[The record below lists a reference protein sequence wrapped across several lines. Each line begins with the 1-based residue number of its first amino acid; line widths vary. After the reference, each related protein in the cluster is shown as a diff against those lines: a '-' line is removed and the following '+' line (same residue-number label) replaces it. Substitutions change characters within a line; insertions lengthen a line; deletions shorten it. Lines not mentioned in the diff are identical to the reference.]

1 MGMGSEI
8 ILILLVLLFVMILMG
23 FHIGIVLGVM
33 SGLGVYLIIGN
44 AGAALSIISST
55 AYDAVRNQ
63 IFAVIPLFVLMGD
76 LVAKSGAATDLYR
89 LCDRG
94 LSRLPGRLAVATVA
108 GNAVFAAV
116 TGVSVASAATFSR
129 IAYPEMR
136 RFGYDRRFALGSIA
150 GSACLGM
157 LIPPSI
163 LLIVW
168 GILTELSVGSL
179 FVAGVV
185 PGLVL
190 TLVFATYNVVKA
202 KRNPELAPRIE
213 VDASDVETPAQ
224 RRAER
229 LGGLGILALIMLVI
243 GGIWG
248 GMFTPSE
255 AAGFGVIGALVLGL
269 AKGMRGKELM
279 QAIYDAGKTT
289 APILFLLITAS
300 MYSRLLAFGGIVSI
314 IQDFFNGLGAGPAML
329 ILIITVVWLVLG
341 MVIDS
346 VSIILLT
353 VPIFA
358 PIAMQ
363 TGFDPIAFAIFGI
376 LVIEAGLLTP
386 PFGLLVYTVKG
397 SVPDPDV
404 TLTDIFVGSTPYMV
418 MIMFVA
424 FLIWAFP
431 KLATGLLVL
440 M

>member
-1 MGMGSEI
+1 MGSEI
-8 ILILLVLLFVMILMG
+8 ILILLVLLFVLILVG
-23 FHIGIVLGVM
+23 FHIGIVLGLI
-33 SGLGVYLIIGN
+33 SGLGVYLIIGS
-44 AGAALSIISST
+44 AEAALSIISST

-76 LVAKSGAATDLYR
+76 IIAKSGAATDLYR

-94 LSRLPGRLAVATVA
+94 LARLPGRLSVATVA

-136 RFGYDRRFALGSIA
+136 KYGYDRRFALGSIA

-168 GILTELSVGSL
+168 AILTELSVGAL

-190 TLVFATYNVVKA
+190 TFVFVAYNVIKA
-202 KRNPELAPRIE
+202 IRNPELAPRIE
-213 VDASDVETPAQ
+213 VDPSEMETPQ
-224 RRAER
+224 ERRSSQ
-229 LGGLGILALIMLVI
+229 LGGIGILALIILVI

-248 GMFTPSE
+248 GFFTPSE
-255 AAGFGVIGALVLGL
+255 AAGVGVVGALVLGL

-300 MYSRLLAFGGIVSI
+300 MYSRLLAFGGIVNI
-314 IQDFFNGLGAGPAML
+314 IQDFFDGLGVSPAML
-329 ILIITVVWLVLG
+329 VLIIAIIWLLLG

-358 PIAMQ
+358 PMVVA

-404 TLTDIFVGSTPYMV
+404 TLADIFIGSTPYLI
-418 MIMFVA
+418 MILFVA

-431 KLATGLLVL
+431 ALATGLLVI

>member
-1 MGMGSEI
+1 MGSEI
-8 ILILLVLLFVMILMG
+8 ILILLALQFALILLG
-23 FHIGIVLGVM
+23 FHIGIVLGLI

-44 AGAALSIISST
+44 AEAALSIISST

-76 LVAKSGAATDLYR
+76 IVAKSGAATDLYR

-94 LSRLPGRLAVATVA
+94 LSRLPGRLSVATVA
-108 GNAVFAAV
+108 GNAGFAAV

-136 RFGYDRRFALGSIA
+136 KYGYDRRFALGSIA

-168 GILTELSVGSL
+168 AILTELSVGAL

-190 TLVFATYNVVKA
+190 TFVFAAYNVIKA
-202 KRNPELAPRIE
+202 SRNPELAPRIV
-213 VDASDVETPAQ
+213 VDPNNMATPQ
-224 RRAER
+224 QLHSER
-229 LGGLGILALIMLVI
+229 LGGLGIMALIVLVI

-248 GMFTPSE
+248 GLFTPSE
-255 AAGFGVIGALVLGL
+255 AAGVGVIGALALGL

-300 MYSRLLAFGGIVSI
+300 MYSRLLAFGGIVNI
-314 IQDFFNGLGAGPAML
+314 IQDFFDGLGVSPAML
-329 ILIITVVWLVLG
+329 VLIIAIIWLLLG
-341 MVIDS
+341 MIIDS

-358 PIAMQ
+358 PMVVA

-404 TLTDIFVGSTPYMV
+404 TLGDIFIGSTPYLI
-418 MIMFVA
+418 MILFVA
-424 FLIWAFP
+424 FLIWLFP
-431 KLATGLLVL
+431 ALATGLLVF

>member
-1 MGMGSEI
+1 MGSEI
-8 ILILLVLLFVMILMG
+8 ILILLALQFALILLG
-23 FHIGIVLGVM
+23 FHIGIVLGLI

-44 AGAALSIISST
+44 AEAALSIISST

-76 LVAKSGAATDLYR
+76 IVAKSGAATDLYR

-94 LSRLPGRLAVATVA
+94 LSRLPGRLSVATVA

-136 RFGYDRRFALGSIA
+136 KYGYDRRFALGSIA

-168 GILTELSVGSL
+168 AILTELSVGAL

-190 TLVFATYNVVKA
+190 TFVFAAYNVIKA
-202 KRNPELAPRIE
+202 SRNPELVPRIV
-213 VDASDVETPAQ
+213 VDPKNMATPQ
-224 RRAER
+224 QLHSER
-229 LGGLGILALIMLVI
+229 LGGLGIMALIVLVI

-248 GMFTPSE
+248 GLFTPSE
-255 AAGFGVIGALVLGL
+255 AAGVGVIGALALGL

-300 MYSRLLAFGGIVSI
+300 MYSRLLAFGGIVNI
-314 IQDFFNGLGAGPAML
+314 IQDFFDGLGVSPAML
-329 ILIITVVWLVLG
+329 VLIIAIIWLLLG
-341 MVIDS
+341 MIIDS

-358 PIAMQ
+358 PMVVA

-404 TLTDIFVGSTPYMV
+404 TLGDIFIGSTPYLI
-418 MIMFVA
+418 MILFVA
-424 FLIWAFP
+424 FLIWLFP
-431 KLATGLLVL
+431 ALATGLLVF

>member
-1 MGMGSEI
+1 MGSEI
-8 ILILLVLLFVMILMG
+8 ILILLALQFALILLG
-23 FHIGIVLGVM
+23 FHIGIVLGLI

-44 AGAALSIISST
+44 AEAALSIISST

-76 LVAKSGAATDLYR
+76 IVAKSGAATDLYR

-94 LSRLPGRLAVATVA
+94 LSRLPGRLSVATVA

-136 RFGYDRRFALGSIA
+136 KFGYDRRFALGSIA

-168 GILTELSVGSL
+168 AILTELSVGAL

-190 TLVFATYNVVKA
+190 TFVFAAYNVIKA
-202 KRNPELAPRIE
+202 SRNPKLAPRIV
-213 VDASDVETPAQ
+213 VDPENMPTPLQ
-224 RRAER
+224 LRNER
-229 LGGLGILALIMLVI
+229 LGGLGILALIALVI

-248 GMFTPSE
+248 GLFTPSE
-255 AAGFGVIGALVLGL
+255 AAGVGVIGALALGL

-300 MYSRLLAFGGIVSI
+300 MYSRLLAFGGIINI
-314 IQDFFNGLGAGPAML
+314 IQDFFDGLGVSPAML
-329 ILIITVVWLVLG
+329 VLIIAIIWLLLG
-341 MVIDS
+341 MIIDS

-358 PIAMQ
+358 PMVVA

-404 TLTDIFVGSTPYMV
+404 TLGDIFIGSTPYLI
-418 MIMFVA
+418 MILFVA
-424 FLIWAFP
+424 FLIWLFP
-431 KLATGLLVL
+431 ALATGLLAF